1 MMNEIDDN
9 FEEYEVAEI
18 RRGADFS
25 ELTADDFKSIERD
38 DDGNVFGVNNGVPF
52 PLSTEIRQVVD
63 NGVSYDV
70 ERRQDGSE
78 WFLGRTGEKKLGVSI
93 SLGNVQG
100 EQPGMQPT
108 GDAEGSAPAEGGI
121 FRDIRRGLAQG
132 AFEAGK
138 AFNEA
143 LPMLGGPV
151 DLVNEGVGYVG
162 DVFGLDL
169 RSDYPLGGSEMIRDG
184 VEAVVDFADF
194 IMPDA
199 LQKADIE
206 FRSEKASVPLLQEI
220 VSGITKFGVQSVTP
234 AMYLRAF
241 SAAGPFARGLAWGG
255 VADFINAQP
264 DDATAISSLT
274 EFLSGAK
281 PEERSAVANAV
292 IDVFAAQKEDP
303 KFINRA
309 RVALDGMVIGGGIEK
324 TIEGVKYLVRA
335 SKQVPWD
342 RFQESI
348 AQAGAR
354 ADERLASMARGTTL
368 SANPI
373 GAAGDFAVSTA
384 ARLVDL
390 LRGSAR
396 DANLETQIENVRA
409 LPTASAAN
417 ESKRGTYQSY
427 LTVDSP
433 LENPTG
439 GIPKKI
445 NPRNA
450 ERVIRALDE
459 NHARH
464 PDPLASPENFARYW
478 SDALGTDFSIIPPY
492 QAIKYVNDPDLLY
505 QVMSRMS
512 PSQIRLASDGFKIAD
527 EIAQKYAAEAASVED
542 TAELFLW
549 GILSRMKSAFPHE
562 SAFIDAVTH
571 ADGNGKTFR
580 AFVSDFVAGRGDV
593 DDFLRWAGEVYP
605 KASPGRAASENLNAF
620 AKTFLPKMTTPMA
633 DGRMPLQVLHDAISD
648 RNMTGRQI
656 RREFYKVA
664 EGVGI
669 DNKVLSFILLLTG
682 RNDVM
687 VFDRIQ
693 FNHLFND
700 GRFGDFNVYQGMTL
714 PKADSQGNPV
724 MKASGAP
731 DLVMAPGSS
740 IQEAGSSAQ
749 GLVLYEAVEDALTR
763 VLPDVYAKLGR
774 PFRGMGQFHWESWVL
789 TSGQEVGH
797 GSLSYFPARMSGAA
811 TPTAGARAIEGR
823 YHKYQYGAQYG
834 RNAAGEAIVDFKLP
848 NGTTVQFTPETF
860 NQFANTLN
868 KPGEGVI
875 PSGFNI
881 SQFENATEAWVNDPR
896 VNQEAIIRIADD
908 FVKSGRASVDATAGN
923 AAGTGYSAGR
933 EAVRGFRRRIAI
945 RSHTGDIGEASGPY
959 EARVGRDDGG
969 NELLTFNAK
978 TGKAVTGLKSEV
990 ALPAIKQVGADAAQK
1005 YFDDMTAAMSDH
1017 KFGAQV
1023 EIKSVDDLASLKL
1036 FRTEGGGGFALK
1048 PDGDIVAVFG
1058 NKSEPRS
1065 GYAVLSAAVQAG
1077 GKKLDAFDTFLPD
1090 IYSAAGFKIVGRMKF
1105 NDEFAPA
1112 PPEAIRAWDKKTFKK
1127 FNKGEPDIVF
1137 MVHDP
1142 DYFGPPTGG
1151 RYFDDYDAAVAAQDA
1166 EVARIYPPKED

>member
-1 MMNEIDDN
+1 MIDELDEN
-9 FEEYEVAEI
+9 FAEYENAEI
-18 RRGADFS
+18 RRGMDLS
-25 ELTADDFKSIERD
+25 ELTADNFDKIERD
-38 DDGNVFGVNNGVPF
+38 DDGTAFGVTGGVPY
-52 PLSTEIRQVVD
+52 PLATEIYQQTE
-63 NGVSYDV
+63 NGITYDF

-78 WFLGRTGEKKLGVSI
+78 WFLGQTGEKRRGVSV
-93 SLGNVQG
+93 SAGNVAG
-100 EQPGMQPT
+100 EQPGMTP
-108 GDAEGSAPAEGGI
+108 EGSMT
-121 FRDIRRGLAQG
+121 RDVQRGLAQG
-132 AFEAGK
+132 AFDAGK
-138 AFNEA
+138 NFNEFMLDTV
-143 LPMLGGPV
+143 LPAAGAPIDDFNELITPGLEYFRDVLGF
-151 DLVNEGVGYVG
+151 DLTT
-162 DVFGLDL
+162 
-169 RSDYPLGGSEMIRDG
+169 DYPIGGSESLRDG
-184 VEAVVDFADF
+184 FKGLISFADF

-199 LQKADIE
+199 LQQADIA
-206 FRSEKASVPLLQEI
+206 FRAEKPESPVLQEI
-220 VSGITKFGVQSVTP
+220 VKVITEFGVQSVGP
-234 AMYLRAF
+234 AMYLKAF
-241 SAAGPFARGLAWGG
+241 TAMGPFARGLAWGG
-255 VADFINAQP
+255 IADFINAQP
-264 DDATAISSLT
+264 DDRTAIASLT
-274 EFLSGAK
+274 EFLTSAK

-292 IDVFAAQKEDP
+292 MDVFAVQKESSQ
-303 KFINRA
+303 FMNRA

-324 TIEGVKYLVRA
+324 MVEGVKYLVRA
-335 SKQVPWD
+335 SKQIPWS
-342 RFQESI
+342 RLQE
-348 AQAGAR
+348 ATVKAGAR
-354 ADERLASMARGTTL
+354 ADERLASMAKGTTL

-373 GAAGDFAVSTA
+373 GAAGDVAVSAA

-527 EIAQKYAAEAASVED
+527 EIAQKYATKAASVED

-648 RNMTGRQI
+648 PNMTGRQI

-714 PKADSQGNPV
+714 PKADRQGNPV

-749 GLVLYEAVEDALTR
+749 GLVLYEAVEDALTK

-797 GSLSYFPARMSGAA
+797 GSLSYFPAKMSGAA

-923 AAGTGYSAGR
+923 AAGTRYSAGR
-933 EAVRGFRRRIAI
+933 EVVRGFRRRIEI
-945 RSHTGDIGEASGPY
+945 RSHTGDIGGASGPY
-959 EARVGRDDGG
+959 EAKIRKDDGG
-969 NELLTFNAK
+969 DGLLEFTAK
-978 TGKAVTGLKSEV
+978 KGKAVGALTKEV
-990 ALPAIKQVGADAAQK
+990 NLPKITQVGADAAQQ
-1005 YFDDMTAAMSDH
+1005 YFDDMSAAMSRNE
-1017 KFGAQV
+1017 FGAQV
-1023 EIKSVDDLASLKL
+1023 EIKSVDDLKNLKL

-1048 PDGDIVAVFG
+1048 PDGDIVAVFASG
-1058 NKSEPRS
+1058 AEPRS
-1065 GYAVLSAAVQAG
+1065 GYAILSAAVQAG
-1077 GKKLDAFDTFLPD
+1077 GKKLDAFNTFLPK
-1090 IYSAAGFKIVGRMKF
+1090 IYSAAGFKIIGRMKF
-1105 NDEFAPA
+1105 DDNFAPA
-1112 PPEAIRAWDKKTFKK
+1112 PPEAIRKWDKKTFEE
-1127 FNKGEPDIVF
+1127 FNNGEPDIVF

-1151 RYFDDYDAAVAAQDA
+1151 RYFDSYDEAVAAQDA
-1166 EVARIYPPKED
+1166 ELARIYPPKKE